1 MNQATTKSGMATKQS
16 QFKNVV
22 RGFSLVLHD
31 QRVALQKLIM
41 PGNDKAF
48 KNVVAQF
55 IGQLCLMNQATTK
68 FGMATKQSQFKNV
81 VRGFSLVHDQ
91 RVALQNLEANS

>member
-1 MNQATTKSGMATKQS
+1 MNQATTKSRMAAKQS

-31 QRVALQKLIM
+31 QRVALQNLIM

-48 KNVVAQF
+48 KNVA
-55 IGQLCLMNQATTK
+55 
-68 FGMATKQSQFKNV
+68 
-81 VRGFSLVHDQ
+81 RGFSLVLHD
-91 RVALQNLEANS
+91 RRGALPNLEANSWKHWQN